1 MSTEIKFT
9 KDELI
14 PLMENGKMP
23 NKGEYPRLR
32 EALEFLGVKDVTII
46 CTDTTKGRE
55 WEYSFYIDQFCRELK
70 IDREGYVYFLG
81 AEEEDE
87 GLECRVKDAEQF
99 MKIYNEAIQYALLFQ
114 NYEMMLTPYA
124 IKRYAG
130 RVLDADPNWYD
141 TFDLVK
147 KGYVVK
153 KLNPQQWE
161 ALTRYYTPQKF
172 VSRPWRKYAKSEYVV
187 TEAEKAVVITESS
200 FRYVDRYAREPDLVK
215 GDVVFV
221 EDKEGSVK
229 YTREWSIDCMD

>member
-14 PLMENGKMP
+14 PLMEKGNMPIEGK
-23 NKGEYPRLR
+23 YIRLP
-32 EALEFLGVKDVTII
+32 EAFEFLGVKDVTIV
-46 CTDTTKGRE
+46 CKDTTKGRE
-55 WEYSFYIDQFCRELK
+55 WEFSVYIDQFCRDFEVNEFG
-70 IDREGYVYFLG
+70 DVFGSEDDDCEGV
-81 AEEEDE
+81 
-87 GLECRVKDAEQF
+87 ECRVKDAEQF

-153 KLNPQQWE
+153 KLNPQQWN

-172 VSRPWRKYAKSEYVV
+172 VSRPWRKYAKSEYVI

-200 FRYVDRYAREPDLVK
+200 FRYVNKYAREPDLVK

-229 YTREWSIDCMD
+229 YTREWSPDCMD